1 MVLSARPGLP
11 HASLGTFGSDRGG
24 HGACAGSAGVCD
36 GMSDGR
42 ARKVVLHEDDVGMCH
57 GANAAFV
64 ELSRLGSCSS
74 GSVMV
79 PCPWFLEAAEA
90 AVDEPRLDLGIHLTL
105 NSEKRHYKWRPL
117 TSPSQAAGLTDEH
130 GFFWPNVWTLR
141 ERAHPDAVEA
151 ELRAQIEAGYRAGID
166 ITHLDG
172 HMGAALAP
180 EFCDIFI
187 RLGLDYR
194 LPIMMTPTLAAY
206 SPNDNLA
213 GVSED
218 AYRKGAEK
226 AREAGFTLFD
236 QAMQT
241 TWNRTNEPA
250 ETAYWRLIESVPEGL
265 TFICFHFNAP
275 GELEAIEPG
284 SARIRTEEYEL
295 FRDAG
300 FRGWLAD
307 QGLEVIGMRPL
318 RDALRAAG

>member
-1 MVLSARPGLP
+1 L
-11 HASLGTFGSDRGG
+11 
-24 HGACAGSAGVCD
+24 AGPAGRYD
-36 GMSDGR
+36 GMSVDG
-42 ARKVVLHEDDVGMCH
+42 ARRVVLHEDDVGMCH

-90 AVDEPRLDLGIHLTL
+90 ASEEPQLDLGIHLTL

-117 TSPSQAAGLTDEH
+117 TSPSPSAGLTDAH

-141 ERAHPDAVEA
+141 ERAHPEAVEA

-206 SPNDNLA
+206 APNDNLA
-213 GVSED
+213 GVSEGT
-218 AYRKGAEK
+218 YRPWVER
-226 AREAGFTLFD
+226 ARQAGFTLFD
-236 QAMQT
+236 RAMQT
-241 TWNRTNEPA
+241 TWNRTSEPA
-250 ETAYWRLIESVPEGL
+250 DAAYRRLLGSIPEGL
-265 TFICFHFNAP
+265 TFVCFHFNAP
-275 GELEAIEPG
+275 GELDAIEPG
-284 SARIRTEEYEL
+284 SARIRIEEYEL

-300 FRGWLAD
+300 FRAFLAD

-318 RDALRAAG
+318 RDALRARLDERRA